1 MANTKQITI
10 HGHVPFHLHEHEGLC
25 KKLAFMN
32 SPTAGIR
39 INYVGPT
46 EHRKNDHGGKTAFYA
61 FQLEGT
67 EAVSTPW
74 LQSFVDQVKEIGGD
88 VGLVRIYDIDG
99 KQAITLKL

>member
-10 HGHVPFHLHEHEGLC
+10 HGQVPFNLHEHEGLA

-46 EHRKNDHGGKTAFYA
+46 EHRKNNHGGKTAFYA

-67 EAVSTPW
+67 EAVHTKW
-74 LQSFVDQVKEIGGD
+74 LQAFVDQVKEIGGN
-88 VGLVRIYDIDG
+88 VSLARIYDIDG
-99 KQAITLKL
+99 SEEVKLNL